1 MTAPASGTL
10 KAWLL
15 TDAPAS
21 RNQARLGRFYRGWL
35 SFQTNPLAL
44 VGLGIVLLLVLM
56 ALLAEVIA
64 PYSPVVGGD
73 LRTER
78 LLAPSLEHLFGT
90 DGQARDIL
98 SRILYGSRLT
108 LMVVALVAI
117 ITTPIGLLIGTT
129 SGYFGGWVDSV
140 LMRLTDIFLAFP
152 RLILALA
159 FVAALGPGIE
169 NAILAIAV
177 TSWPP
182 YARLARAETLTI
194 RNTDYLNAI
203 QLQGAS
209 SLRIIWGHVIPMCL
223 PSVIVRVTLDM
234 AGIIL
239 TAAGL
244 GFLGLG
250 AQPPLPEWGAMVADG
265 RRFLIDQWWVPTVP
279 GIAIFVVSLGFN
291 LLGDG
296 LRDVLDPKGGE

>member
-1 MTAPASGTL
+1 MSTQNSASW

-15 TDAPAS
+15 SEAPQS
-21 RNQARLGRFYRGWL
+21 RNQARLGRFFRGWL
-35 SFQTNPLAL
+35 AFKTNRLAVL
-44 VGLGIVLLLVLM
+44 GLGLVLILCLM
-56 ALLAEVIA
+56 AIFADLLS
-64 PYSPVVGGD
+64 PYSPITGGD

-78 LLAPSLEHLFGT
+78 LLSPSLEHPFGT

-98 SRILYGSRLT
+98 SRILHGSRLT
-108 LMVVALVAI
+108 LMVVGLVAI

-129 SGYFGGWVDSV
+129 SGFVGGWVDAL

-152 RLILALA
+152 KLILALA

-169 NAILAIAV
+169 NAIIAIAI

-194 RNTDYLNAI
+194 RDTDYLNAI
-203 QLQGAS
+203 RLQGAS
-209 SLRIIWGHVIPMCL
+209 SLRIIWGHVIPICL

-296 LRDVLDPKGGE
+296 LRDVMDPKDSE